1 MRIDVLTTFPEMF
14 AGPFDTSIVERA
26 RSSGV
31 VDLRIHNLRDWS
43 TDPHRKTDDEQY
55 GGGDGMVM
63 MAPPILDA
71 VRDLSAQSNEKPRSI
86 VVTPQGR
93 LFDQKVAEELS
104 SYSHLILICGHYKG
118 IDERV
123 PELLQADEISIGDYV
138 LSGGE
143 LPAMV
148 LIDAVARLLP
158 GVVGS
163 MDSVLG
169 DSFTSGLLDSPRYT
183 RPQVVQDRPVPP
195 VLLSGNHKEID
206 AWRLEQACRRTATR
220 RPELYRRYCEQER
233 RKDRKTG

>member
-14 AGPFDTSIVERA
+14 AGPLDTSIVDRA
-26 RSSGV
+26 RTAGA

-63 MAPPILDA
+63 KAPPILDA
-71 VRDLSAQSNEKPRSI
+71 VRDLSAQTNEQPKS
-86 VVTPQGR
+86 VVLSPQGR
-93 LFDQKVAEELS
+93 LFNQNVAEELAPCP
-104 SYSHLILICGHYKG
+104 HLILICGHYKG

-123 PELLQADEISIGDYV
+123 TELLQADEISIGDYI

-148 LIDAVARLLP
+148 LIDAVVRLLP

-163 MDSVLG
+163 FD
-169 DSFTSGLLDSPRYT
+169 
-183 RPQVVQDRPVPP
+183 
-195 VLLSGNHKEID
+195 
-206 AWRLEQACRRTATR
+206 
-220 RPELYRRYCEQER
+220 
-233 RKDRKTG
+233 

>member
-1 MRIDVLTTFPEMF
+1 MD
-14 AGPFDTSIVERA
+14 ASIMARA
-26 RSSGV
+26 RASGAV
-31 VDLRIHNLRDWS
+31 NLRIHDLRDWS
-43 TDPHRKTDDEQY
+43 TDPHHKTDDEQY

-71 VRDLSAQSNEKPRSI
+71 VDDLSAQVGERPKII
-86 VVTPQGR
+86 VLTPQGR
-93 LFDQKVAEELS
+93 CFDQSMAEELAGCC
-104 SYSHLILICGHYKG
+104 YLILICGHYKG

-123 PELLQADEISIGDYV
+123 IEVLGADEISIGDYV

-148 LIDAVARLLP
+148 VIDAVVRLLP

-183 RPQVVQDRPVPP
+183 RPREVRGRSVPA
-195 VLLSGNHKEID
+195 VLLSGNHGEIA
-206 AWRLEQACRRTATR
+206 AWRLEQARRRTAAR
-220 RPELYRRYCEQER
+220 RPDLYRRYCEREKGSAIR
-233 RKDRKTG
+233 TG